1 MANTK
6 QTGHLYC
13 HITKDPGV
21 CGGQACIDNTRVRVK
36 NIIFLYQQG
45 YSPEKI
51 LETYPFLNLAQ
62 VHAALSYYYENAFE
76 IETSLAEDEAWAKS
90 LDGSSST

>member
-1 MANTK
+1 MATTK

-21 CGGQACIDNTRVRVK
+21 CGGQACIDKTRVRVK
-36 NIIFLYQQG
+36 NIVFLYKQG
-45 YSPEKI
+45 QSPEKM

-62 VHAALSYYYENAFE
+62 VHAALSYYYENPAE
-76 IETSLAEDEAWAKS
+76 IEASLAEDEAWAES
-90 LDGSSST
+90 LGGSSST